1 MMSQQKVRILDKTY
15 GKEMYQSKFMVM
27 HRRYQENY
35 AEKVHP

>member
-15 GKEMYQSKFMVM
+15 GSDLESYHK

>member
-1 MMSQQKVRILDKTY
+1 MMSQQKVRILESYHK
-15 GKEMYQSKFMVM
+15 